1 MAPRRLESGHERPL
15 APAGATPTAI
25 RRHNRETIGLVNRS
39 ERPVLPPLFGFG
51 VRVILLVA
59 LVASTAQASAFVD
72 DLLRRKMRFSA
83 SDLRSLDAGAAVVKS
98 LETPVRREL
107 AHFGV
112 VYIQA
117 PPERFIE
124 RFRDI
129 ERFESGPGIP
139 QIGRFS
145 VAPQLQDLA
154 SLTLP
159 VEDVEALQT
168 CRPGD
173 CDMKLSAAAMS
184 RFRNQVNWSSPNA
197 ARDANEVAREMIL
210 ELVRTYQANGND
222 ALGHY
227 DDGGDP
233 LPVAEEFRALLPNG
247 DLLPAPVPAL
257 IAYLE
262 DYPRGRPSGAED
274 FFYWSVVDF
283 GLKPT
288 IRANHVTISSLSGS
302 SSSNVAYVIAIKQLY
317 ASHYFHST
325 LELRFLVDDDRRPGR
340 SGFYL
345 VSITRSRNDGM
356 TGFTGSLLRPIV
368 NRRSRNAVRRYLEH
382 VKQQVERVAPPAL

>member
-1 MAPRRLESGHERPL
+1 
-15 APAGATPTAI
+15 
-25 RRHNRETIGLVNRS
+25 VNS
-39 ERPVLPPLFGFG
+39 NERPVLPPLFGFG
-51 VRVILLVA
+51 VRAIVLVA
-59 LVASTAQASAFVD
+59 VVASTAHAAPFVD

-83 SDLRSLDAGAAVVKS
+83 ADLRSLDAGAAVVKS

-117 PPERFIE
+117 PTERFIE
-124 RFRDI
+124 RYRDI
-129 ERFESGPGIP
+129 ERFESGPAIL

-145 VAPQLQDLA
+145 VIPQREDLA

-184 RFRNQVNWSSPNA
+184 RLRNQVNWSSPNA
-197 ARDANEVAREMIL
+197 VRDANEVARDMIL
-210 ELVRTYQANGND
+210 ELVRMYQTNGND

-227 DDGGDP
+227 DDGGES
-233 LPVAEEFRALLPNG
+233 LAVAEEFRALLPNG

-257 IAYLE
+257 IAYLKE
-262 DYPRGRPSGAED
+262 YPRGRPAGAED

-288 IRANHVTISSLSGS
+288 LRANHVTIYPLSGS
-302 SSSNVAYVIAIKQLY
+302 PSSNVTYVIAIKQLY

-325 LELRFLVDDDRRPGR
+325 LELRFLVGDDRPGR
-340 SGFYL
+340 RGFYL

-356 TGFTGSLLRPIV
+356 TGLTGSLLRPII
-368 NRRSRNAVRRYLEH
+368 NRRSRNGIRRYLEH
-382 VKQQVERVAPPAL
+382 VKRQVERIAPATP

>member
-1 MAPRRLESGHERPL
+1 MN
-15 APAGATPTAI
+15 I
-25 RRHNRETIGLVNRS
+25 S
-39 ERPVLPPLFGFG
+39 ERPGLPPLFVFG
-51 VRVILLVA
+51 VGVILHVA
-59 LVASTAQASAFVD
+59 LVASTVQTAAFVD

-112 VYIQA
+112 VYVQA
-117 PPERFIE
+117 PAERFIE

-129 ERFESGPGIP
+129 ERFERGAGIL

-159 VEDVEALQT
+159 GEDVEALQT

-197 ARDANEVAREMIL
+197 ARDANEIAREMIL
-210 ELVRTYQANGND
+210 EIVRTYQANGND

-227 DDGGDP
+227 DDDGDP
-233 LPVAEEFRALLPNG
+233 RPVAEEFRALLPNG

-262 DYPRGRPSGAED
+262 GYPRGRPAGAED
-274 FFYWSVVDF
+274 FFYWSVVNF

-288 IRANHVTISSLSGS
+288 IRANHVTIYPLPGS
-302 SSSNVAYVIAIKQLY
+302 PSSNVAYAIAIKQLY
-317 ASHYFHST
+317 ASHYFQST

-340 SGFYL
+340 PGFYL
-345 VSITRSRNDGM
+345 VSIMRSRNDGM

-382 VKQQVERVAPPAL
+382 VKRQVERIAPAAR

>member
-1 MAPRRLESGHERPL
+1 
-15 APAGATPTAI
+15 
-25 RRHNRETIGLVNRS
+25 V
-39 ERPVLPPLFGFG
+39 
-51 VRVILLVA
+51 LVA
-59 LVASTAQASAFVD
+59 VVASTAHAAPFVD

-83 SDLRSLDAGAAVVKS
+83 ADLRSLDAGAAVVKS

-117 PPERFIE
+117 PTERFIE
-124 RFRDI
+124 RYRDI
-129 ERFESGPGIP
+129 ERFESGPAIL

-145 VAPQLQDLA
+145 VIPQREDLA

-184 RFRNQVNWSSPNA
+184 RLRNQVNWSSPNA
-197 ARDANEVAREMIL
+197 VRDANEVARDMIL
-210 ELVRTYQANGND
+210 ELVRMYQTNGND

-227 DDGGDP
+227 DDGGES
-233 LPVAEEFRALLPNG
+233 LAVAEEFRALLPNG

-257 IAYLE
+257 IAYLKE
-262 DYPRGRPSGAED
+262 YPRGRPAGAED

-288 IRANHVTISSLSGS
+288 LRANHVTIYPLSGS
-302 SSSNVAYVIAIKQLY
+302 PSSNVTYVIAIKQLY

-325 LELRFLVDDDRRPGR
+325 LELRFLVGDDRPGR
-340 SGFYL
+340 RGFYL

-356 TGFTGSLLRPIV
+356 TGLTGSLLRPII
-368 NRRSRNAVRRYLEH
+368 NRRSRNSIRRYLEH
-382 VKQQVERVAPPAL
+382 VKRQVERIAPAAL